1 MIEEKNA
8 HSNAKTIKKLLKEHK
23 KLHDKC
29 KNTIMILRIRLK
41 WISLNYYL
49 TWIWGCILKKVRLWL
64 GIRSNNIMKLQ
75 IIMMN

>member
-29 KNTIMILRIRLK
+29 KKYYYDTKNKAKVNKSKLLFNMNMRLHCKVNEIMIR
-41 WISLNYYL
+41 Y
-49 TWIWGCILKKVRLWL
+49 
-64 GIRSNNIMKLQ
+64 
-75 IIMMN
+75 